1 MVIKKPAIMPPRF
14 STCELRVRVVA
25 FARSAVRAHLMSER
39 RLAQLAFCSQPHMH
53 NVLAGVRECAPELAD
68 AIGRALGVSLLDL
81 YTVDE
86 VRALVEESQAQRRAR
101 LEVDEELA
109 A

>member
-1 MVIKKPAIMPPRF
+1 
-14 STCELRVRVVA
+14 
-25 FARSAVRAHLMSER
+25 
-39 RLAQLAFCSQPHMH
+39 MH

-68 AIGRALGVSLLDL
+68 AIGRALGVSLFDL

-86 VRALVEESQAQRRAR
+86 VRALVDDSQARRRAR
-101 LEVDEELA
+101 AEVDRELA

>member
-1 MVIKKPAIMPPRF
+1 MPPRF
-14 STCELRVRVVA
+14 GACELRGRLVA
-25 FARSAVRAHLMSER
+25 FARSAVRARLISER

-81 YTVDE
+81 YTIDE
-86 VRALVEESQAQRRAR
+86 VRALIAESQAQQRAR
-101 LEVDEELA
+101 LDVETELA

>member
-1 MVIKKPAIMPPRF
+1 MVIEELPVITPPRF
-14 STCELRVRVVA
+14 GACKLRVRLVA
-25 FARSAVRAHLMSER
+25 FARSAVRAHLISER
-39 RLAQLAFCSQPHMH
+39 RLAQLVLCSQPHMH

-86 VRALVEESQAQRRAR
+86 VRALLDDSQARH
-101 LEVDEELA
+101 EVDQELA